1 MCNMC
6 DLEYENIHSH
16 SMYSNIY
23 TADSIITKED
33 IAIRAKELGHKT
45 LSLVEHGY
53 FSNIFE
59 THTIAEKYG
68 LNLIFGSEFYYVKD
82 RFEKDN
88 TNSHILIMA
97 RNEEGRKELTAMV
110 SESNKTGFYYKPR
123 IDEELLL
130 KLTPENVL
138 VTTACIASPINKYDD
153 EYVSHFLEVCKEH
166 FGESF
171 FLEVQPHTNIKQ
183 VAFNQ
188 KLQAIHYDYGI
199 PFILGIDS
207 HYIYPEDAKD
217 RDLFLK
223 GKKINYPE
231 EEGFIIDFPTTEQ
244 IIERFKEQNV
254 LFDREIKEAFENS
267 LIARTFE
274 PVKIDKEIK
283 MPTLYPELSHEQKS
297 DKLKK
302 LINKA
307 WLEDRKHIPK
317 DRWSEYIEAIKFET
331 DIVIGTGMEDYFL
344 INKEIINKAVNKYNG
359 VLTRT
364 GRGSAPSFYI
374 NKLLGFTEVDRLEAP
389 IQLYA
394 TRFMSKSRILETKS
408 LPDIDFNTSNPEP
421 FIEASK
427 ELLGSDNIYWMIA
440 YGTMQDSEAFR
451 NYCRGLGL
459 QNQSEINMV
468 GKNLDDY
475 VNDSYWGDLISKSK
489 IFVGVIDSVSP
500 HPCATVLLDKPV
512 SEELGVIKIGD
523 EMVSLIDSY
532 NSDVYKYLK
541 NDMLTV
547 TVWDI
552 VSKVYEKIEKP
563 IDDVRTLIE
572 KTKNDDKVW
581 DLYKNGIV
589 STLNQAGTQSGKP
602 QVMQYS
608 PRNIREL
615 SGWVSAIRPSFASMK
630 HYFLNRK
637 EFSYGIPEFD
647 KILESS
653 DNFVLYQEDI
663 MATLV
668 YAGFSE
674 DETYGLLKAI
684 AKKKEGIIE
693 PIHDR
698 FINGFVEK
706 TGSEENALK
715 VWKIIEDAVSYG
727 FNASHAYSVALD
739 SLYGAYLKANYPIE
753 YYSVVLDIYNGN
765 TSKQA
770 EIISELDYFGIKM
783 NNIKFG
789 ESEYRYSFNKDN
801 KTISK
806 GIGSIKYMN
815 KQASDKLLELSSNTY
830 DRDEFYLLCKDIIDS
845 GSINKRQMEILINLN
860 FFSDFGKSAEL
871 MEIYLCMKDEKK
883 ASFVYTDF
891 ADSKKVPLKY
901 DPKHKDNTKQKR
913 IENIKNYELTVKAN
927 PPKSMGIFELLKY
940 EKENL
945 GYSISTFP
953 NVKEGSYVIM
963 DINDR
968 YTPLLELYNLQNGT
982 VVMYKIKKNNYWKDK
997 RQSVSVVN
1005 IGDVIRVIDTK
1016 DEFGWKKVDD
1026 DWVRNESKIETFIT
1040 KLSIL
1045 RKRRD

>member
-33 IAIRAKELGHKT
+33 IAVRAKELGHKT

-59 THTIAEKYG
+59 TNTIAEKYD

-88 TNSHILIMA
+88 TNSHLLIMA
-97 RNEEGRKELTAMV
+97 RNEDGRKELTAMI

-123 IDEELLL
+123 IDEDLLL

-138 VTTACIASPINKYDD
+138 VTTACIASPVNKYDD
-153 EYVSHFLEVCKEH
+153 EYVGHFLTVCKEH

-171 FLEVQPHTNIKQ
+171 FLEVQPHTNVKQ
-183 VAFNQ
+183 VEFNQ
-188 KLQAIHYDYGI
+188 KLQRIHYEYGI

-231 EEGFIIDFPTTEQ
+231 EDGFIIDFPTTEQ

-254 LFDREIKEAFENS
+254 LFDREIKEAFNNT

-297 DKLKK
+297 EKLKEV
-302 LINKA
+302 ISKA
-307 WLEDRKHIPK
+307 WIEDRKHIPK
-317 DRWSEYIEAIKFET
+317 EKWNEYIEAIRFET
-331 DIVIGTGMEDYFL
+331 DIIIETGMEDYFL
-344 INKEIINKAVNKYNG
+344 MNEKIIKKAVTEYDG

-364 GRGSAPSFYI
+364 GRGSAPSFYV
-374 NKLLGFTEVDRLEAP
+374 NKLLGFTEVDRVDAP
-389 IQLYA
+389 IQLFP

-408 LPDIDFNTSNPEP
+408 LPDIDFNTANPEP
-421 FIEASK
+421 FMKATRDY
-427 ELLGSDNIYWMIA
+427 LGEDNAYLMIA

-459 QNQSEINMV
+459 ENQSEINQV

-475 VNDSYWGDLISKSK
+475 INDPYWGKLISDSK
-489 IFVGVIDSVSP
+489 MFVGVIDSVSP
-500 HPCATVLLDKPV
+500 HPCASILLSSPI
-512 SEELGVIKIGD
+512 SEEIGVIKVGD
-523 EMVSLIDSY
+523 EMVALIDSY

-541 NDMLTV
+541 NDLLTV

-552 VSKVYEKIEKP
+552 VSKVYEKINLP
-563 IDDVRTLIE
+563 IDDVRSLIDKISGDE
-572 KTKNDDKVW
+572 KVW
-581 DLYKNGIV
+581 NLYRDGIV
-589 STLNQAGTQSGKP
+589 STLNQAGTSSGKP

-608 PRNIREL
+608 PRDVREL

-637 EFSYGIPEFD
+637 EFSYGIAEFD
-647 KILESS
+647 NILESS
-653 DNFVLYQEDI
+653 DNFVLYQENI

-698 FINGFVEK
+698 FIKGFTEK
-706 TGSEENALK
+706 TGSSENALM
-715 VWKIIEDAVSYG
+715 VWKIIEDAVGYG
-727 FNASHAYSVALD
+727 FNSSHAYSVALD

-765 TSKQA
+765 TVKQA
-770 EIISELDYFGIKM
+770 EIISELSYFGITM
-783 NNIKFG
+783 SNIKFG
-789 ESEYRYSFNKDN
+789 ESDYNYSFNKDK
-801 KTISK
+801 KTIYK

-830 DRDEFYLLCKDIIDS
+830 DENEFYLLCKDIIDS
-845 GSINKRQMEILINLN
+845 SSVNKRQMEILINLN
-860 FFSDFGKSAEL
+860 FFSEFGKSAEL
-871 MEIYLCMKDEKK
+871 MEIYMCMKDEKK
-883 ASFVYTDF
+883 ASFIYADF

-901 DPKHKDNTKQKR
+901 DPKHKDNTKEKR
-913 IENIKNYELTVKAN
+913 LENIKNYELAVKAN
-927 PPKSMGIFELLKY
+927 PPKSMDLVELLRY

-945 GYSISTFP
+945 GYSISTYP
-953 NVKEGSYVIM
+953 TIADDTYVII

-968 YTPLLELYNLQNGT
+968 YTPLLELYNLQNGSI
-982 VVMYKIKKNNYWKDK
+982 VNYKIKKNNYWRDK
-997 RQSVSVVN
+997 RQSVPAVA
-1005 IGDVIRVIDTK
+1005 IGDIVKVVETK
-1016 DEFGWKKVDD
+1016 EEFGWKKVDNE
-1026 DWVRNESKIETFIT
+1026 WIRNESKIDTFIT
-1040 KLSIL
+1040 KISII
-1045 RKRRD
+1045 RKK

>member
-33 IAIRAKELGHKT
+33 IAVRAKELGHKT

-59 THTIAEKYG
+59 TNTIAEKYD

-88 TNSHILIMA
+88 TNSHLLIMA
-97 RNEEGRKELTAMV
+97 RNEDGRKELTAMI

-123 IDEELLL
+123 IDEDLLL

-138 VTTACIASPINKYDD
+138 VTTACIASPVNKYDD
-153 EYVSHFLEVCKEH
+153 EYVGYFLTVCKEH

-171 FLEVQPHTNIKQ
+171 FLEVQPHTNVKQ

-188 KLQAIHYDYGI
+188 KLQRIHYEYGI

-231 EEGFIIDFPTTEQ
+231 EDGFIIDFPTTEQ
-244 IIERFKEQNV
+244 IIDRFKEQNV
-254 LFDREIKEAFENS
+254 LFDREIREAFNNT

-297 DKLKK
+297 KKLKEV
-302 LINKA
+302 ISKA
-307 WLEDRKHIPK
+307 WIEDRKHIPK
-317 DRWSEYIEAIKFET
+317 EKWNEYLEAIRFET
-331 DIVIGTGMEDYFL
+331 DIIIETGMEDYFL
-344 INKEIINKAVNKYNG
+344 MNEKIIKKAVTEYDG

-364 GRGSAPSFYI
+364 GRGSAPSFYV
-374 NKLLGFTEVDRLEAP
+374 NKLLGFTEVDRVDAP
-389 IQLYA
+389 IQLFP

-408 LPDIDFNTSNPEP
+408 LPDIDFNTANPEP
-421 FIEASK
+421 FMKATRDY
-427 ELLGSDNIYWMIA
+427 LGKDNAYLMIA

-459 QNQSEINMV
+459 ENQSEINQV

-475 VNDSYWGDLISKSK
+475 INDPYWGKLISDSK
-489 IFVGVIDSVSP
+489 MFVGVIDSVSP
-500 HPCATVLLDKPV
+500 HPCASILLSSPI
-512 SEELGVIKIGD
+512 SEDIGVIKVGD
-523 EMVSLIDSY
+523 EMVALIDSY

-541 NDMLTV
+541 NDLLTV

-552 VSKVYEKIEKP
+552 VSKVYEKINLP
-563 IDDVRTLIE
+563 IDDVRSLIDKISGDE
-572 KTKNDDKVW
+572 KVW
-581 DLYKNGIV
+581 NLYRDGIV

-608 PRNIREL
+608 PRDVREL

-637 EFSYGIPEFD
+637 EFSYGIAEFD
-647 KILESS
+647 NILESS
-653 DNFVLYQEDI
+653 DNFVLYQENI

-698 FINGFVEK
+698 FIKGFTEK
-706 TGSEENALK
+706 TGSSENALM
-715 VWKIIEDAVSYG
+715 VWKIIEDAVGYG
-727 FNASHAYSVALD
+727 FNSSHAYSVALD

-765 TSKQA
+765 IVKQA
-770 EIISELDYFGIKM
+770 EIISELSYFGITM
-783 NNIKFG
+783 SNIKFG
-789 ESEYRYSFNKDN
+789 ESDYNYSFNKDK
-801 KTISK
+801 KTIYK

-815 KQASDKLLELSSNTY
+815 KQASDKLLEISSNIYTK
-830 DRDEFYLLCKDIIDS
+830 DMFYLLCKDIIDS
-845 GSINKRQMEILINLN
+845 GSVNKRQMEILINLN
-860 FFSDFGKSAEL
+860 FFSEFGKSAEL
-871 MEIYLCMKDEKK
+871 MEIYMCMKGEKK
-883 ASFVYTDF
+883 AGFVYTDF

-901 DPKHKDNTKQKR
+901 DPKHKDNTKEKR
-913 IENIKNYELTVKAN
+913 LENIKRYELVVKAN
-927 PPKSMGIFELLKY
+927 PPKSMDLVELLRY

-945 GYSISTFP
+945 GYSISTYP
-953 NVKEGSYVIM
+953 TVADDTYVII

-968 YTPLLELYNLQNGT
+968 YTPLLELYNLQNGSI
-982 VVMYKIKKNNYWKDK
+982 VNYKIKKNNYWRDK
-997 RQSVSVVN
+997 KQSVPAVA
-1005 IGDVIRVIDTK
+1005 IGDIVKVIETK
-1016 DEFGWKKVDD
+1016 EEFGWKKVDNE
-1026 DWVRNESKIETFIT
+1026 WIRNESKIDTFIT
-1040 KLSIL
+1040 KISII
-1045 RKRRD
+1045 RKK